1 MFAVIEE
8 ADVVI
13 AYIVIAVI
21 DKQMGEENQH
31 HLIVSVEIV
40 ALNLLDEQ

>member
-1 MFAVIEE
+1 MLAVIQEV
-8 ADVVI
+8 DVVI

-21 DKQMGEENQH
+21 DEQMGEEDQH